1 MKCALAAAFLVGAQG
16 LRSSASCG
24 AKGFTASN
32 EFNISIVNGQ
42 PANECEWKWQ
52 VGLRRSTSASL
63 PFCGGML
70 INSEWVLT
78 AAHCCSRPDFYV
90 VAGDYKAT
98 IVSGNEQVRAAVQ
111 VIQHPQHATGQ
122 RISAWPLSKDDTHK
136 SRSVNKYATGPFRF
150 DFALVRLASPVEF
163 NSCVGSVCLP
173 ETDAPVVAGTKCWIT
188 GWGTFSTSGGRIP
201 ELQEAEVG
209 IVSNIDCYTKFDYS
223 SSQIQDSMIC
233 AQGFKSDGS
242 IIDACHGDSGGPL
255 VCEESGAWVI
265 HGATSWGRGCASANY
280 PGIWARVTKARAWI
294 DATVAAN
301 SPEPVK
307 CPDFAQSPQPDRDG
321 DCKCKSGLKCS
332 TNGVSY
338 NCPTSGGS
346 LGDYGGIYFD
356 PGCSN
361 CQCIFPVSVEGHL

>member
-98 IVSGNEQVRAAVQ
+98 TVSGNEQVRAAVQ
-111 VIQHPQHATGQ
+111 VIQHPQ
-122 RISAWPLSKDDTHK
+122 
-136 SRSVNKYATGPFRF
+136 YADGPTRF

-173 ETDAPVVAGTKCWIT
+173 EADAPVAAGTKCWIT
-188 GWGTFSTSGGRIP
+188 GWGTLSAGGGRVP

-209 IVSNIDCYTKFDYS
+209 IVSNTDCYTKFSYT
-223 SSQIQDSMIC
+223 SSQIQDNMIC
-233 AQGFKSDGS
+233 AQGVKSDGS
-242 IIDACHGDSGGPL
+242 ITDACQGDSGGPL

-265 HGATSWGRGCASANY
+265 HGATSWGRGCAGANY
-280 PGIWARVTKARAWI
+280 PGIWARVTKARGWI
-294 DATVAAN
+294 DATLAAN
-301 SPEPVK
+301 VGPPPEPVK
-307 CPDFAQSPQPDRDG
+307 CPDFAQSPNPDRDG
-321 DCKCKSGLKCS
+321 DCKCKSGLSCS
-332 TNGVSY
+332 TNGNDF
-338 NCPTSGGS
+338 NCPTSGGT
-346 LGDYGGIYFD
+346 LGGYGGTYFV
-356 PGCSN
+356 PECSN
-361 CQCIFPVSVEGHL
+361 CQCIYR